1 LNTLLRAGLMLF
13 SILASVPAG
22 AADTMTVAYLELI
35 GDPRYREKAIE
46 ARYLGK
52 PWGRPFAGADAA
64 RRESKF
70 VGSAIG
76 VDFQLERIEGKDA
89 AELIEQVQSLPGSP
103 VSFVLADLPAQVL
116 SQVAEGLSDLPLLVL
131 NVSAPDDTL
140 RQASCQTNLLH
151 VFPSYAM
158 LSDALAQFL
167 VSQKWREV
175 LVLEGPL
182 ETDRQL
188 VQAFDR
194 SAKRYG
200 LEITEKRNFLL
211 GTDPRKREQN
221 NLALLTRG
229 DYDVVFVADTEGEF
243 ARGLPYR
250 TLQPRPVVGT
260 EGLAPLAWH
269 WAWERHGAPQ
279 LNNRFLKRAKR
290 EQTGYDWAAW
300 MAYKAVVEATL
311 RVGSTDFEA
320 VSAYLRGQDI
330 VLDGFKGNR
339 LSFRPWS
346 NQLRQ
351 PILLGTHNWVIDR
364 APIQGFLHASNNL
377 DTLGYDQRET
387 LCEQ

>member
-1 LNTLLRAGLMLF
+1 MKTLLRTCLVLF
-13 SILASVPAG
+13 STLVAAPAG
-22 AADTMTVAYLELI
+22 AGDTMNIAYLELT
-35 GDPRYREKAIE
+35 GDPRYRDKAVA
-46 ARYLGK
+46 ARYLGQ
-52 PWGRPFAGADAA
+52 PWGRPFAGADVA

-89 AELIEQVQSLPGSP
+89 GELIEAIKSLPGPP

-140 RQASCQTNLLH
+140 RQASCQANLLH
-151 VFPSYAM
+151 VLPSYAM
-158 LSDALAQFL
+158 LSDGLAQFL
-167 VSQKWREV
+167 VSQKWWVV

-188 VQAFDR
+188 VQAFER
-194 SAKRYG
+194 AAKRYG
-200 LEITEKRNFLL
+200 LEITGKRGFLL
-211 GTDPRKREQN
+211 GSDPRKREQN
-221 NLALLTRG
+221 NLSLLTRG

-243 ARGLPYR
+243 ARALPYR

-279 LNNRFLKRAKR
+279 LNNRFLKRAER

-311 RVGSTDFEA
+311 RVGNTDFDA
-320 VSAYLRGQDI
+320 VSTYLRSQEI

-364 APIQGFLHASNNL
+364 APVQGFLHESNNL

>member
-200 LEITEKRNFLL
+200 LETTEKRNFLL

>member
-1 LNTLLRAGLMLF
+1 MNTLLRAGLMLF

-200 LEITEKRNFLL
+200 LETTEKRNFLL

>member
-1 LNTLLRAGLMLF
+1 MNTLLRAGLMLF

-311 RVGSTDFEA
+311 RVGSTDFGA

>member
-200 LEITEKRNFLL
+200 LDTTEKRNFLL

>member
-1 LNTLLRAGLMLF
+1 MNTLLRAGLMLF

>member
-1 LNTLLRAGLMLF
+1 MNTLLRAGLMLF

-200 LEITEKRNFLL
+200 LDTTEKRNFLL